1 MNWVV
6 LRFPCDMKT
15 AARAEKVLEQLNEG
29 LPPEVREPDTPRNFM
44 QPMPVTP
51 AESKI
56 QPEFGYSFVQGFV
69 ARADER
75 NRLTDCSRLAF
86 KCSPSNA
93 SH

>member
-6 LRFPCDMKT
+6 LRFPCGMKT
-15 AARAEKVLEQLNEG
+15 AARAEKVLEQLNKG
-29 LPPEVREPDTPRNFM
+29 LPPEVREPDPPRNFM

-56 QPEFGYSFVQGFV
+56 QPEFGYSFVQGFF
-69 ARADER
+69 ARADNE
-75 NRLTDCSRLAF
+75 TASPIAPRLAF